1 MRPPTSHRSVLFS
14 SAVYLVGARLRG
26 IAPFGDLDVSFVQG
40 DGEPR
45 MATVVHGGPGVGKTT
60 LLSALA
66 CTRPGHVTVV
76 PSAAAS
82 RDATRPPYVYCD
94 WILGDDDHERP
105 HPLCIASPNAPAD
118 PGDDV
123 ATLRRREQALY
134 ERRAR
139 SGGFVFVGFPGPRWF
154 SRQSM
159 SLSAPLR
166 TFARYDVKGT
176 APIDDSSR
184 FDLTRKTKQALAY
197 AAIASSLMPTGQR
210 KRAALRKRPY
220 PWRDTR
226 LLGTA
231 TFEAVDAF
239 VQLAGFRYDGLDPA
253 SLEPFF
259 VSEGGTA
266 VPFDGLPTRARHLVA
281 FAAVTIGALWAA
293 YPNAD
298 PRTGQA
304 VVAIDDAALR
314 QDSSVV
320 SVLIGTMRQTFPRV
334 QWILTTSSAELA
346 ATCSDG
352 AIALRR
358 MADEDRVQLY
368 EGAQAQTH

>member
-1 MRPPTSHRSVLFS
+1 MRPPTPRPSVLFS
-14 SAVYLVGARLRG
+14 TGLYLVGARLRG
-26 IAPFGDLDVSFVQG
+26 IAPFGDLDVSFVQD

-45 MATVVHGGPGVGKTT
+45 MATVVHGGPGVGKTM

-66 CTRPGHVTVV
+66 STRPGHATVV

-82 RDATRPPYVYCD
+82 PQATRAPHVYCE
-94 WILGDDDHERP
+94 WQLGDDDTERP
-105 HPLCIASPNAPAD
+105 HPLCVASPNAPVE
-118 PGDDV
+118 PGDD
-123 ATLRRREQALY
+123 AANLRRREQALY

-154 SRQSM
+154 SRQAV
-159 SLSAPLR
+159 SLGAPLR
-166 TFARYDVKGT
+166 TLGRYDVKAT
-176 APIDDSSR
+176 APLDDSSR
-184 FDLTRKTKQALAY
+184 FDLTRRTKQAMAY

-210 KRAALRKRPY
+210 RRAALRKRPY

-259 VSEGGTA
+259 IAEGGTA
-266 VPFDGLPTRARHLVA
+266 LPFDGLPTRARDLVA

-293 YPNAD
+293 YPNSD

-304 VVAIDDAALR
+304 IVAIDDAALR
-314 QDSSVV
+314 QDSAVV
-320 SVLIGTMRQTFPRV
+320 SALIGTMRQTFPRV
-334 QWILTTSSAELA
+334 QWILTTNSAELA

-358 MADEDRVQLY
+358 MADHDRVELY
-368 EGAQAQTH
+368 QGAQAQTH